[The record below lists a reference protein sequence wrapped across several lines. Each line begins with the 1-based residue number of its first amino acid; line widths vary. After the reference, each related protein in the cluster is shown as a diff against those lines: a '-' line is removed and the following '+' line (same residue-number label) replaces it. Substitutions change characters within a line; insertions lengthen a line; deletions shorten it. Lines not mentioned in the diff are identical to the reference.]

1 MTSTNNSY
9 DLDAYARGAR
19 VAAESAGLLTISE
32 LRRNWLCSAKSLG
45 GALKGKMKN
54 LYKSQFSISY
64 ISRMAKPIAKPIIKI
79 VVNATGNDIDEV
91 AIDKTIDVAENGVRW
106 VSAAFSTVLSK
117 EVRPGVK
124 QFCEDTVKLAK
135 GIGTRVVEKVKT
147 GGILSD
153 VSKGIK
159 SAWSSAV
166 ERAKNI
172 WKGGLSGLRRV
183 GEMIH

>member
-1 MTSTNNSY
+1 
-9 DLDAYARGAR
+9 
-19 VAAESAGLLTISE
+19 
-32 LRRNWLCSAKSLG
+32 
-45 GALKGKMKN
+45 
-54 LYKSQFSISY
+54 
-64 ISRMAKPIAKPIIKI
+64 MAKPIAKPIIRI

-91 AIDKTIDVAENGVRW
+91 AIDKTIDVVENGVRW

-159 SAWSSAV
+159 SAWSCAV
-166 ERAKNI
+166 ERTKDI
-172 WKGGLSGLRRV
+172 WNRVFSGLRRV

>member
-32 LRRNWLCSAKSLG
+32 LRRNWLCTVKGLG
-45 GALKGKMKN
+45 GELKKKMRD
-54 LYKSQFSISY
+54 LYKSQFSISF
-64 ISRMAKPIAKPIIKI
+64 ISKMVKPVAAPIIKMVAI
-79 VVNATGNDIDEV
+79 TTGNDIDDAV
-91 AIDKTIDVAENGVRW
+91 VDKTINVVENGARW

-159 SAWSSAV
+159 SAWSCAV
-166 ERAKNI
+166 ERTKNI
-172 WKGGLSGLRRV
+172 WERVFSGVRRV